1 MSPTV
6 TILVGAPLSGY
17 EARFLHTLH
26 ADLGASEALILAN
39 FVVGEQQIDFVVVTP
54 TYAAHLELKNFPRP
68 VFGDRNGRWLL
79 LDAGGTRV
87 PYPGANPWHQAL
99 KQKYALSDEMR
110 EYQSH
115 ARDVPPP
122 SGSYFKDFASFV
134 CVYPTI
140 HPASAVT
147 EGDHKVHVAS
157 YADVVEVIRGDAKSS
172 SWAIND
178 WRLFAEQRLNLTQ
191 CTLQEATDVKFLEA
205 TERVRSYCA
214 RIADI
219 VGCDL
224 PPLTA
229 REGDQLYG
237 SDLVARTLTAENFLL
252 TGPTGSAKTFH
263 LHHIVLAIAKSG
275 TEVPLLLEAK
285 RYRGGDFWTF
295 LRQSTAPYFRED
307 PKSLMEAA
315 RIGGFRPV
323 LVVDALNETAEEGL
337 PDLLKGA
344 QAFALRHE
352 ARVIM
357 TSQHCV
363 NLSAE
368 LKAENITLPLPDAN
382 QKRVIYGYHANVP
395 PADVLDGFCVAFTN
409 TYDLTIAGRCH
420 ALGSPPASRATLYDR
435 YVRHCLPRYAPMLS
449 EFLRTVAE
457 RMGAAITLV
466 YARDEFERAW
476 ERFAYENKLALEVF
490 QEIQST
496 RLIKISEDLFAFE
509 HELLL
514 HYFRAE
520 ALRRDLSEIGDLA
533 AALERPRNHPLA
545 EFVVS
550 RFQAPDDLGKLL
562 DAVVDADLLARVCRG
577 ECGAPAQRALLG
589 RCRQLLAAAF
599 DDLKTL
605 EVNLVLG
612 KAQDGR
618 RYLSDVSVRG
628 VRTWTAN
635 EARLC
640 YAIAENLDHPE
651 LQGEV
656 LALLDATEWALRS
669 AVHAEAKG
677 ERLRIAGVWGEV
689 VRVHAG
695 LLERSEMVLPYA
707 AIATAIRHLLMR
719 WFRNEWTFPLRDQFV
734 ERTCRNPPSYFAL
747 LLLLE
752 DQGAARRVELV
763 DQNVELVKEG
773 WRSGVYILRIG
784 AVQYLESMRTAV
796 LECGEDCVR
805 KICDLLESFETD
817 DLMINTTRLEALAA
831 YGALELSLSPE
842 DALEE
847 MQSLIS
853 SDARNNPA
861 TVELAAIHGTTVE
874 ACIAALALSCL
885 GKIFEDVFR
894 GIYYEAYSDLTNEEK
909 CDILCLAAGAREGG
923 FLADW
928 IVRELLRLGDAR
940 ALPALQRYASCVR
953 LDINSPQEAVTA
965 FLLGIE
971 GCARWSDEP
980 PVYDGDESLPH
991 QAWGVIGRILF
1002 WAQRPARRDCAP
1014 QIAALWKSLQGEV
1027 LVAASDV
1034 LYYVANS
1041 DRFFGDRHHKSF
1053 DLIATFPKEARRV
1066 AEAGLAHE
1074 GLTPS
1079 LFPYFSNLDGG
1090 LKGFL
1095 ITTLGRVA
1103 DETAIPLLR
1112 PFVDDAKLGKRA
1124 IEAIERI
1131 NGAALQ
1137 GRATP

>member
-1 MSPTV
+1 M

-39 FVVGEQQIDFVVVTP
+39 FVVAEQQIDFLVVTP

-110 EYQSH
+110 EYQSR

-134 CVYPTI
+134 CVYPAI
-140 HPASAVT
+140 HPASGVT

-172 SWAIND
+172 SWSIND
-178 WRLFAEQRLNLTQ
+178 WRLFAQQRLNLTP
-191 CTLQEATDVKFLEA
+191 CTLQEATDAKFLEA

-214 RIADI
+214 RVADI

-224 PPLTA
+224 PPLIA
-229 REGDQLYG
+229 REGHELYG
-237 SDLVARTLTAENFLL
+237 SDLVSRTLTAENFLL

-263 LHHIVLAIAKSG
+263 LHHIVLATAKSG
-275 TEVPLLLEAK
+275 NEVPILVEAK
-285 RYRGGDFWTF
+285 RYRGGDFWTL

-323 LVVDALNETAEEGL
+323 LVIDALNETSEESL
-337 PDLLKGA
+337 LDLLKGA

-357 TSQHCV
+357 TSQRCV
-363 NLSAE
+363 TLSAE

-382 QKRVIYGYHANVP
+382 QKRAIYCYHANVAP
-395 PADVLDGFCVAFTN
+395 TNDLDGFCAAFAN

-420 ALGSPPASRATLYDR
+420 ALGSPPASRAILYDR
-435 YVRHCLPRYAPMLS
+435 YVRHCLARHAPLLS

-457 RMGAAITLV
+457 RMGVAITLV
-466 YARDEFERAW
+466 FARDEFERAW
-476 ERFAYENKLALEVF
+476 ECFAHENKLPLDLL
-490 QEIQST
+490 QTIQST
-496 RLIKISEDLFAFE
+496 RLVRISEDLFEFE

-520 ALRRDLSEIGDLA
+520 ALRRDLPEIAQLA
-533 AALERPRNHPLA
+533 AALGRPRNHPLA

-550 RFQAPDDLGKLL
+550 RFQEPEDTGKLL
-562 DAVVDADLLARVCRG
+562 DAVVDPDLLARVCRG

-589 RCRQLLAAAF
+589 RCRRLLAAAL
-599 DDLKTL
+599 DDLKVI
-605 EVNLVLG
+605 EVNLALG

-618 RYLSDVSVRG
+618 RYLADVLVRG

-640 YAIAENLDHPE
+640 HVIAENLDHPE
-651 LQGEV
+651 LQGEF

-669 AVHAEAKG
+669 AVHVEAKG
-677 ERLRIAGVWGEV
+677 ERLRVAGVWGEV
-689 VRVHAG
+689 VRVHGG

-707 AIATAIRHLLMR
+707 TIATALRHLQMR

-734 ERTCRNPPSYFAL
+734 ERVYRNPQSYFAL

-752 DQGAARRVELV
+752 DQGAARSVEHI
-763 DQNVELVKEG
+763 DQNVELAKEG

-784 AVQYLESMRTAV
+784 AVQYLESMRSAV
-796 LECGEDCVR
+796 LECGEERVR
-805 KICDLLESFETD
+805 QICDLLESFETD

-831 YGALELSLSPE
+831 YGALELSLGPE
-842 DALEE
+842 DALQE
-847 MQSLIS
+847 MRSLIS
-853 SDARNNPA
+853 RDARNNPA
-861 TVELAAIHGTTVE
+861 TLELAAASETTVE
-874 ACIAALALSCL
+874 ECIAALALSCL
-885 GKIFEDVFR
+885 GKIFEDVSQ

-940 ALPALQRYASCVR
+940 ALPVLQRYASCVR
-953 LDINSPQEAVTA
+953 LDINSPQEAVA
-965 FLLGIE
+965 AYLLGIE

-980 PVYDGDESLPH
+980 PTYEGDDSAPH
-991 QAWGVIGRILF
+991 QAWRVIGRILF
-1002 WAQRPARRDCAP
+1002 WAQRPTQSDCAP
-1014 QIAALWKSLQGEV
+1014 RTAALWRSLQGEV

-1041 DRFFGDRHHKSF
+1041 DRLFGDRRHKSF
-1053 DLIATFPKEARRV
+1053 DLIAAFPKEARRV
-1066 AEAGLAHE
+1066 AEAGLVHE

-1079 LFPYFSNLDGG
+1079 LFPYFSNFDGG

-1095 ITTLGRVA
+1095 ITTLGRLA

-1112 PFVDDAKLGKRA
+1112 RFVDDAKLGKRA

-1137 GRATP
+1137 GRAIQ